1 MKPTSFK
8 FLTNANRDFTPRA
21 IPLLIL
27 GAVLGVAQLNPPAI
41 RADENTEKRLT
52 PAQNSPPAELPVRIP
67 SDHLPN
73 AIRLHEHVISG
84 GDPDGAEAF
93 RELKALGVST
103 IICVD
108 GARPD
113 VEEAKKFGIK
123 YVHLPHGYNGISKE
137 RAAQLA
143 KAVQTFPGSIYIHCH
158 HGKHRSPAAAAVA
171 CVGAGLISQETARK
185 TLPFAGTSEHY
196 LGLYKSVEQTHPL
209 SQKALSAVPADFPE
223 VAEVP
228 HMAEAMV
235 EIADIWE
242 RSQTIPAANWT
253 PPANHPDLVPAHEVL
268 LLREQFTELLRTEE
282 VAQSPDP
289 VQSMFQAS
297 EKASLILEES
307 LRANPQDLER
317 ANKAY
322 GTVRNNCAACHAR
335 FRDVEEP

>member
-1 MKPTSFK
+1 MKPTS
-8 FLTNANRDFTPRA
+8 LQLLANLNRAFTLRV

-27 GAVLGVAQLNPPAI
+27 GAALNLAQPTPPAI
-41 RADENTEKRLT
+41 RADENTERRPT
-52 PAQNSPPAELPVRIP
+52 SAQNSAPAEMPVRIP

-73 AIRLHEHVISG
+73 AIRLHERVISG

-113 VEEAKKFGIK
+113 VEAAKKLGIR

-143 KAVQTFPGSIYIHCH
+143 KVVQTFPGSIYIHCH

-171 CVGAGLISQETARK
+171 CVGAGLISEETAKK
-185 TLPFAGTSEHY
+185 TLLFAGTSEHY
-196 LGLYKSVEQTHPL
+196 LGLYKAVEQTRPF
-209 SQKALSAVPADFPE
+209 SQKALDAVPADFPE

-235 EIADIWE
+235 EIAEIWE
-242 RSQTIPAANWT
+242 RIQTVQAANWT

-268 LLREQFTELLRTEE
+268 LLREQFMELLRTEE